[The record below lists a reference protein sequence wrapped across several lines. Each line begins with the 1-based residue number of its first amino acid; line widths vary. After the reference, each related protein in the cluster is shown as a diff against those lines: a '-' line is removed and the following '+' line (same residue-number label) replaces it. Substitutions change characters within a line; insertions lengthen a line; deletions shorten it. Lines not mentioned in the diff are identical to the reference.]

1 MKIENCNFPDTYLYD
16 TQNFVWADLEF
27 ANTQNNSL
35 DNYVIARVGIMPIL
49 SYISGNINKIKLKS
63 EGECVNKDKSLGTL
77 ESLSYFGVI
86 RSPISGKIVEINKS
100 LLHNPKIVNDS
111 PFEFGWIAKIKSSDA
126 SDFETLQPID
136 KCKDELSLL
145 VKKYNVKCFKSFP
158 DYEMYE
164 LGTECSATLA
174 KLGDFIG
181 LKMNTG
187 QVVHL
192 VSDDPTADL
201 EVSRWAIDN
210 NQELVEV
217 IMEKNEIKFSNKM
230 NYLFHILVKKLN

>member
-1 MKIENCNFPDTYLYD
+1 MKIENCNFPDQYLYD
-16 TQNFVWADLEF
+16 TQNFIWADLDF
-27 ANTQNNSL
+27 SNTQTNSL

-49 SYISGNINKIKLKS
+49 SYISGNINKIKLKA
-63 EGECVNKDKSLGTL
+63 EGEYVDKGRSLGTI
-77 ESLSYFGVI
+77 ESLSYFGVV
-86 RSPISGKIVEINKS
+86 RSPISGIIVEINKS
-100 LLHNPKIVNDS
+100 LVHNPKIVNDS
-111 PFEFGWIAKIKSSDA
+111 PFEFGWIAKIKSSGFHG
-126 SDFETLQPID
+126 FELLRPID

-145 VKKYNVKCFKSFP
+145 VKKYNVKCFKKFP

-174 KLGDFIG
+174 KLGDFID

-187 QVVHL
+187 QIVHL

-210 NQELVEV
+210 NQELVE
-217 IMEKNEIKFSNKM
+217 ITMEKNKIKSSNKI